1 MEHKRL
7 RVTVVDMQPITPAV
21 GGGRQRLLGLYH
33 ALGPDIDCTYVG
45 TYDWPGESRRD
56 QQITPGLREIVVP
69 LSDEHHAAAAAL
81 SKEVGGRTVIDI
93 AFFDQVHLSPDF
105 LRAAREHVAEADV
118 VVFSHPW
125 CFPPLAS
132 AVKPEQLIVY
142 ESHNVETLLRTSLLD
157 ELPPA
162 KPLLNRIG
170 EVEYALCER
179 ADLVLVCSQEDADLY
194 VRLFETDPFK
204 LRIVPNGAFV
214 ERFTQMPVTDRL
226 TRRKTLGLP
235 VGRPLASFLGSMYG
249 PNVEAARF
257 ISDKLALRCPDWH
270 FLVIGSVGEGLDAD
284 SVPNN
289 VIVTGRVNDA
299 ARDEMLLASDMAL
312 NPMCAGSGTNIK
324 MFDYMAA
331 GLPVLTTEIGARG
344 ICTAVSAPKGIF
356 VAPIGNFP
364 DHLADFTASLP
375 FTKDIK
381 DSVRATVQKHYSWER
396 ISPELGKL
404 LQSSWSHH
412 VGHSR
417 HQSRVSLLST
427 WNITCGI
434 AEHTSH
440 LASAFHDAGADVLVI
455 GNSLDNHQS
464 LGFQRDLHTAVVRA
478 WRWDNVYWCGS
489 GINPEQIEHLLR
501 LGQPDTLIIQHH
513 TGFLP
518 LDQLLEVI
526 SRACRIGVRTIVE
539 MHNARAIPVTHKEQI
554 IAAGANLIVHHE
566 DEASG
571 ISGALASG
579 VQVFPLPTV
588 LPRFKAPVR
597 KRGSAEAITIGGFG
611 FLRPYKGLL
620 TAIRTLSLLR
630 RKYPRIRYHGWHAL
644 YSGDASQNYLK
655 TCLKEAERLDLSDA
669 IVIDTQFLPIEVVT
683 ENLHSVDV
691 VLMAYEPSE
700 EGASAAAN
708 TALAAARPVVTSP
721 SSIFAPVANVVKR
734 ALQHAPESYAAA
746 LDDVLSNEALAAR
759 LCRLGA
765 EWSAEHSY
773 GHAVDQ
779 LLMQAPNQSP
789 CVKVRS

>member
-1 MEHKRL
+1 MELKRL

-45 TYDWPGESRRD
+45 TYDWPGESCRD
-56 QQITPGLREIVVP
+56 QQLTPGLREIVVP

-81 SKEVGGRTVIDI
+81 SKEIGGRTVIDI
-93 AFFDQVHLSPDF
+93 AFCDQAHLSPRF
-105 LRAAREHVAEADV
+105 LRTARDHIAGADV

-132 AVKPEQLIVY
+132 AVQPKQMIVY

-157 ELPPA
+157 DVPA
-162 KPLLNRIG
+162 ATPLLDRIG

-179 ADLVLVCSQEDADLY
+179 ADLVLACSQEDADLY

-214 ERFTQMPVTDRL
+214 ERFTQMSVTDRL
-226 TRRKTLGLP
+226 TRRKALGLP

-257 ISDKLALRCPDWH
+257 ISNKLALRCPGWY
-270 FLVIGSVGEGLDAD
+270 FLVMGSVGEGLDAD
-284 SVPNN
+284 SVPKN
-289 VIVTGRVNDA
+289 VIVTGRVSDA
-299 ARDEMLLASDMAL
+299 VRDEMLLASDMAL

-331 GLPVLTTEIGARG
+331 GLPVLTTKIGARG
-344 ICTAVSAPKGIF
+344 ICTATSAPNGIF

-364 DHLADFTASLP
+364 DHLAALTASLP
-375 FTKDIK
+375 FTKEIK
-381 DSVRATVQKHYSWER
+381 DSVRATAHKRYSWER
-396 ISPELGKL
+396 ISPELGRL
-404 LQSSWSHH
+404 LRSTWDHH
-412 VGHSR
+412 TEYST
-417 HQSRVSLLST
+417 HQSRISLLST

-464 LGFQRDLHTAVVRA
+464 LGFQRDLHTAVARA

-489 GINPEQIEHLLR
+489 SINPEQIEYLLL
-501 LGQPDTLIIQHH
+501 LGRSDTLIIQHH

-518 LDQLLEVI
+518 FEHLREIV
-526 SRACRIGVRTIVE
+526 SRAGRIGIRTIVE
-539 MHNARAIPVTHKEQI
+539 MHNARVVPVAHKEQL
-554 IAAGANLIVHHE
+554 IAAGASLVVHHE
-566 DEASG
+566 DEALG
-571 ISGALASG
+571 ISAVLATG
-579 VQVFPLPTV
+579 VRVLPLPTV
-588 LPRFKAPVR
+588 LPRFKEAGR
-597 KRGSAEAITIGGFG
+597 KRGSDEAITIGGFG

-644 YSGDASQNYLK
+644 YSGDASENYLK
-655 TCLKEAERLDLSDA
+655 TCLKEAERLDLLDS
-669 IVIDTQFLPIEVVT
+669 IVIDTRFLPIEAVA

-691 VLMAYEPSE
+691 ILMAYEPSE

-721 SSIFAPVANVVKR
+721 SSIFAPVANIVKR
-734 ALQHAPESYAAA
+734 ASQHAPESYAEA
-746 LDDVLSNEALAAR
+746 LDDILSNDALSAR

-773 GHAVDQ
+773 EHAIGQ
-779 LLMQAPNQSP
+779 LLVHGSNQSS
-789 CVKVRS
+789 CVKVRP